1 LGLLGGAVLVRMALG
16 IEMLQT
22 LLATADDVID
32 YFIDVNVGSR
42 LLGEQ

>member
-1 LGLLGGAVLVRMALG
+1 VLVPMALG

-22 LLATADDVID
+22 LLGTAGDVID
-32 YFIDVNVGSR
+32 YFIEVNVGSR